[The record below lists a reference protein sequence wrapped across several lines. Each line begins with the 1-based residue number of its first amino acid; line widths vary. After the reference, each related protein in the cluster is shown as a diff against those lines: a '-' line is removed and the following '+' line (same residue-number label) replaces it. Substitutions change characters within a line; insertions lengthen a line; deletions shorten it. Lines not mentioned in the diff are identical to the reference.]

1 MECHVI
7 DITHLFAA
15 ASTRRARRVS
25 LRLLAALMLFSPAFV
40 SAAAVNDAQRR
51 EVVALAELMANPSH
65 VRLRGASVHYD
76 FHVGLSPRVEVID
89 ALLRLRMTSSISL
102 LQERSHLRVALN
114 GATMAQ
120 IPLSPS
126 GAQSEFEL
134 ALPAA
139 MLVPGFNRLTFS
151 AAQHYTEGCEDPSAP
166 ELWTEIDTRT
176 SALELSTR
184 PRRFAASL
192 ADLDALM
199 GPATGNPRT
208 HVLLTA
214 TEPDEALLTAG
225 ARIAE
230 AIGLRL
236 QFVPPRIR
244 HARAIRASDEQLV
257 DDPDLH
263 LDLTPWPDAD
273 LVLLGTRDQLSPYMS
288 GRLHRQISDAY
299 LAVHRAADD
308 DDRLVFIVSGTNPS
322 EVERAAAAL
331 AQLETPQTDSD
342 RALVH
347 ALGMRRA
354 SGNGSRHFL
363 TLGGRYAFS
372 DLGYRTRTVR
382 GYGDEHLDLRFDL
395 PPDFYVAETENLE
408 LALDFAYGANMR
420 ADSVLNLLVNGSFQQ
435 AIPLNNPRGA
445 VLREYR
451 LQIPLRS
458 FRRGPNTITFEPVIV
473 PMITGECLALEDRNL
488 IFTLFE
494 QSRVRVPHAVH
505 YVAMPDLALFAATG
519 FPFYAPPNTPE
530 QPLSGAV
537 TLYGSDSA
545 TTAAAWTF
553 LARLAQAGGGGS
565 AVPVT
570 RASARQPRHQLLVG
584 AWDTIDPALV
594 ASAPIAAGAAR
605 QHRPL
610 AASPAPQPGFFQ
622 RLTQGVT
629 RVDAA
634 LPPATPARLQLTAP
648 TLLREHGLVTAF
660 ESPLASGYTMTVLS
674 AATPALLLERVD
686 ALVQPAVWTQLSGD
700 VALWTEPGRAVH
712 ADRAGTSFM
721 LGDPRL
727 SDVLRYRLTL
737 HPWILVAGVLAL
749 LALAAALVSAL
760 LQRRT
765 RRTFGDDVTVEH

>member
-1 MECHVI
+1 VI
-7 DITHLFAA
+7 DKTHLFAA
-15 ASTRRARRVS
+15 GSTRRPRRVT
-25 LRLLAALMLFSPAFV
+25 LRLLAALMLLSPAV
-40 SAAAVNDAQRR
+40 ATAVAADGEVQRR
-51 EVVALAELMANPSH
+51 EVVALAELMAVPSH
-65 VRLRGASVHYD
+65 VRLKGASVHYD
-76 FHVGLSPRVEVID
+76 FHVGLSPRIEVID
-89 ALLRLRMTSSISL
+89 AVLRLRMTNSISL

-151 AAQHYTEGCEDPSAP
+151 AAQHYTDGCEDPSAP

-214 TEPDEALLTAG
+214 AEPDDALLTAG

-244 HARAIRASDEQLV
+244 HARAVRASEEQLV
-257 DDPDLH
+257 GDPDLR

-273 LVLLGTRDQLSPYMS
+273 LVLLGTRDQLLPYLS

-299 LAVHRAADD
+299 LAVHRRAEN
-308 DDRLVFIVSGTNPS
+308 DDRLVFVVSGTSPA

-331 AQLETPQTDSD
+331 ARIETPQTDSD

-347 ALGMRRA
+347 ALGVRRA
-354 SGNGSRHFL
+354 PRNGSRHFL
-363 TLGGRYAFS
+363 TLGGRYTFS

-408 LALDFAYGANMR
+408 LALDFAYGANLR

-451 LQIPLRS
+451 IQVPLRS

-494 QSRVRVPHAVH
+494 QSRVRIPNAVH

-519 FPFYAPPNTPE
+519 FPFYPPPSAPE
-530 QPLSGAV
+530 QPLSAAV
-537 TLYGSDSA
+537 TVYGADSA
-545 TTAAAWTF
+545 TVASAWTF
-553 LARLAQAGGGGS
+553 LARLAQAGGSDS

-570 RASARQPRHQLLVG
+570 RATARQPRHQLLVG
-584 AWDTIDPALV
+584 AWDAIDPALS

-610 AASPAPQPGFFQ
+610 AASPAPQPGFFE
-622 RLTQGVT
+622 RLT
-629 RVDAA
+629 RMDAA
-634 LPPATPARLQLTAP
+634 LPAAGPSGLQLTAP
-648 TLLREHGLVTAF
+648 ALLRDHGLVTAF
-660 ESPLASGYTMTVLS
+660 ESPLARGHTMTVLA

-686 ALVQPAVWTQLSGD
+686 ALVQPAVWTQLAGD
-700 VALWTEPGRAVH
+700 IALWTEPGRTVH
-712 ADRAGTSFM
+712 ADRAGASFM
-721 LGDPRL
+721 LGDPRIA
-727 SDVLRYRLTL
+727 DVLRYRLTL

-749 LALAAALVSAL
+749 LVLAAALVGVL
-760 LQRRT
+760 LKRRT
-765 RRTFGDDVTVEH
+765 RRMFGDDVTIGH